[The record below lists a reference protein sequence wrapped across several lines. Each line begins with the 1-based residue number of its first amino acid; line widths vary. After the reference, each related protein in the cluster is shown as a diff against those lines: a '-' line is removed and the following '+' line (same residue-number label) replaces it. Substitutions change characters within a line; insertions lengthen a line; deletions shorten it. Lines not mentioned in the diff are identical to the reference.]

1 MDAEVTP
8 AEQLFA
14 GASLALAL
22 SILGMTLSTFRGR
35 RPRHV
40 RSWMFFGLASITL
53 VATTGLQA
61 IGIGEGLTP
70 LLQLLTTA
78 LLAVGFAFL
87 YGADQNEMRRV
98 QDQAER
104 DAMTGLYNRATF
116 QRIAAERLERAQRNA
131 GRCAVAVM
139 DLDGFKRLNDT
150 QGHAAGDHVLQM
162 VARAMAA
169 TLRSSD
175 VAGRYGGDE
184 FVIFLDRCDA
194 DEARSIVQRI
204 RASTIALS
212 QSVGGGISL
221 SAGIA
226 PFPEGGRDVDTLIRA
241 ADMTLL
247 SVKRAGK
254 NDVQVAAPAQS

>member
-1 MDAEVTP
+1 MTA

-22 SILGMTLSTFRGR
+22 SILAMTLSTFRGR

-53 VATTGLQA
+53 VASTGLQTV
-61 IGIGEGLTP
+61 GVGETLTRG
-70 LLQLLTTA
+70 LQLLTTV

-116 QRIAAERLERAQRNA
+116 QRVADERLSRARRNA
-131 GRCAVAVM
+131 GRCAVAIM
-139 DLDGFKRLNDT
+139 DLDGLKRLNDT

-184 FVIFLDRCDA
+184 FVVFLDRCDA
-194 DEARSIVQRI
+194 EEARSIVQRI

-226 PFPEGGRDVDTLIRA
+226 PFPDGGDDIDALIRA

-247 SVKRAGK
+247 AVKRAGK
-254 NDVQVAAPAQS
+254 NDVQVAVAARA